1 MPGTVS
7 GAEYHSGFPEIFIF
21 SFLPEFNS
29 PARITH
35 PDPPPPPL
43 PLESVCSLTYIGG
56 SSLVEY

>member
-35 PDPPPPPL
+35 PAPPTTT
-43 PLESVCSLTYIGG
+43 SGVSLFFNLYWG